1 LVKAINEA
9 EKEMLKHLLS
19 TTAIVLALSTTAWAQ
34 TSTAEDPAMD
44 QGQTTEEM
52 NAQPTDQPDSATGTD
67 MEDPAAGTAETDMP
81 DPAMEEPAEGTAETD
96 MMTEEP
102 AADTA
107 ATDTQDAVIPA
118 EEEGQLRAENLMG
131 MTVLSDDGER
141 IGEVQDLI
149 FDESEQ
155 ITGVVVGVGGFLG
168 IGEKRVGLNWEQ
180 AEVQQNPDTNEEVI
194 TVNLSREE
202 LEAAPEFQTTEEQAA
217 EDEAGAVAPL
227 PEPTTGTAPQ

>member
-1 LVKAINEA
+1 
-9 EKEMLKHLLS
+9 MLKHLLS
-19 TTAIVLALSTTAWAQ
+19 TTAVVLALSTTAWAQ

-44 QGQTTEEM
+44 QGQTTEEL
-52 NAQPTDQPDSATGTD
+52 NVQSTDQPDSATGTD
-67 MEDPAAGTAETDMP
+67 MEAPAAGTAETDMP
-81 DPAMEEPAEGTAETD
+81 DA
-96 MMTEEP
+96 

-107 ATDTQDAVIPA
+107 ATDVQDPVIPA

-131 MTVLSDDGER
+131 MTVISGDGER

-149 FDESEQ
+149 FDQSET

-194 TVNLSREE
+194 LVNLTREE
-202 LEAAPEFQTTEEQAA
+202 LESAPEFQTSEEQAA

-227 PEPTTGTAPQ
+227 PEPTTAPQ

>member
-1 LVKAINEA
+1 
-9 EKEMLKHLLS
+9 MLKHLLS
-19 TTAIVLALSTTAWAQ
+19 TTAVVLALSTTAWAQ

-44 QGQTTEEM
+44 QGQTTEEL
-52 NAQPTDQPDSATGTD
+52 NVQSTDQPDAATGTD
-67 MEDPAAGTAETDMP
+67 MEAPAAGTAETDMP
-81 DPAMEEPAEGTAETD
+81 DA
-96 MMTEEP
+96 

-107 ATDTQDAVIPA
+107 ATDVQDPVIPA

-131 MTVLSDDGER
+131 MTVISGDGER

-149 FDESEQ
+149 FDQSET

-194 TVNLSREE
+194 LVNLTREE
-202 LEAAPEFQTTEEQAA
+202 LESAPEFQTSEEQAA

-227 PEPTTGTAPQ
+227 PEPTTAPQ

>member
-1 LVKAINEA
+1 
-9 EKEMLKHLLS
+9 MLKHLLS

-81 DPAMEEPAEGTAETD
+81 DPTM
-96 MMTEEP
+96 EEP

-131 MTVLSDDGER
+131 MTVLSGDGER

-217 EDEAGAVAPL
+217 EEEAGAVAPL